1 MVETMIKSLKAL
13 FAKPSEA
20 DLAEQRHQLDLA
32 AAALLIEMTRADYVV
47 GSQEQQTLKEVL
59 GNALELGETEISELL
74 ELAAQRADRATSLYE
89 FTRLI
94 NDHYSADEKL
104 KLIEC
109 MWRVAYADGDLD
121 KYEERLI
128 RQVSDLIHVP
138 HKAFISAKLSV
149 SEALGAPG
157 PAAS

>member
-1 MVETMIKSLKAL
+1 MIQSLIAL
-13 FAKPSEA
+13 FSKPDETDS
-20 DLAEQRHQLDLA
+20 AEHKHQLDLA

-47 GSQEQQTLKEVL
+47 DPQEQQTLKDVL
-59 GNALELGETEISELL
+59 GSALELGPTEISELL
-74 ELAAQRADRATSLYE
+74 ELASHRADRATSLYE

-94 NDHYSADEKL
+94 NDHYSAEEKL
-104 KLIEC
+104 TLIEC

-149 SEALGAPG
+149 SEALGAAG
-157 PAAS
+157 

>member
-1 MVETMIKSLKAL
+1 MIQSLISL
-13 FAKPSEA
+13 FSKP
-20 DLAEQRHQLDLA
+20 DQTDQAEHRHQLDLA

-47 GSQEQQTLKEVL
+47 GSEEQQAIKEVL
-59 GNALELGETEISELL
+59 GDALQLGATEITELL
-74 ELAAQRADRATSLYE
+74 ELAGQRADRATSLYE

-94 NDHYSADEKL
+94 NDHYSAEEKL
-104 KLIEC
+104 TLIEC

-138 HKAFISAKLSV
+138 HKAFINAKLTV
-149 SEALGAPG
+149 SESVGRGGEAVPV
-157 PAAS
+157 SD